1 LQKDRLRAQELR
13 AQEKRRAEDAGAGS
27 STQPKDVVK
36 DAATRLFAD
45 EARKYHKSKAAA
57 KSYETV
63 PNGAGGRK
71 SSSETSSFAALNEGH
86 EIPFEE
92 RETEVEDNAD
102 ETPRK
107 KNAKGKKKKKTSP
120 RNSNDSP
127 VLNLLIVKP
136 KSYLSKTIFF
146 VIPSKTIFC
155 YSF

>member
-45 EARKYHKSKAAA
+45 EARKYTSPKQRPSLMRQFQMELVA
-57 KSYETV
+57 V
-63 PNGAGGRK
+63 K